1 MIFILEALFAII
13 LIVGVVSVILLIRD
27 AESGLSRRLR
37 GRLAT
42 SRDDALMESPEVAN
56 HASRE
61 DGSVDL
67 E

>member
-1 MIFILEALFAII
+1 MIFILEVLFAII
-13 LIVGVVSVILLIRD
+13 LIVGVASVILLIRD
-27 AESGLSRRLR
+27 AETGFTRRWR
-37 GRLAT
+37 GRLGR
-42 SRDDALMESPEVAN
+42 SRDDAMMESPEAAN